1 MSPTAKD
8 PVKTKFLAA
17 CRSGDLEYV
26 NVLLSRGVDVDNTD
40 DEALGW
46 TGLHQAAR
54 GGHLAVVEV
63 LIEKGADLNPRAKL
77 GLLTPVYAAVI
88 NSQVETALGL
98 ISRGADVL
106 LTTDR
111 GETLLQEA
119 ARKGLGEVVEEL
131 LRKKV
136 YVNEKDNKGSTALG
150 RRSLSVLI
158 KVYIEK
164 N

>member
-1 MSPTAKD
+1 MSPKAKD

-26 NVLLSRGVDVDNTD
+26 NVLLSRGVDVDSTD

-54 GGHLAVVEV
+54 GGHLGVVEV

-88 NSQVETALGL
+88 KTP
-98 ISRGADVL
+98 RW
-106 LTTDR
+106 R
-111 GETLLQEA
+111 
-119 ARKGLGEVVEEL
+119 
-131 LRKKV
+131 LRW
-136 YVNEKDNKGSTALG
+136 S
-150 RRSLSVLI
+150 
-158 KVYIEK
+158 
-164 N
+164 